1 MFRTFKHSYIPGSQL
16 LSDIQTFLAGNQ
28 LYELKTHRR
37 GSWGCKKKHC
47 NFRLETV
54 TFEPRHENKT
64 CSACR
69 EWLNERLKEC
79 ESEKEWEWDSEREWE
94 WESVRASFEHRD
106 ENKSCSACQEW
117 LNERLNECES
127 EKEWDSEWECDLVPS
142 FCLTFRHFLL
152 DLSYIAYL
160 WNSESN

>member
-1 MFRTFKHSYIPGSQL
+1 M
-16 LSDIQTFLAGNQ
+16 
-28 LYELKTHRR
+28 
-37 GSWGCKKKHC
+37 
-47 NFRLETV
+47 

-94 WESVRASFEHRD
+94 WESVRVSFEHRD

-127 EKEWDSEWECDLVPS
+127 EKEWDSESVIWFPAFVWRSDIFLVSTALSSAAFVIKLDNWEGWKEN
-142 FCLTFRHFLL
+142 LTFEKEIQNKNKENNGKQQRNVEQSAF
-152 DLSYIAYL
+152 DRKTIANFSNSYK
-160 WNSESN
+160 S